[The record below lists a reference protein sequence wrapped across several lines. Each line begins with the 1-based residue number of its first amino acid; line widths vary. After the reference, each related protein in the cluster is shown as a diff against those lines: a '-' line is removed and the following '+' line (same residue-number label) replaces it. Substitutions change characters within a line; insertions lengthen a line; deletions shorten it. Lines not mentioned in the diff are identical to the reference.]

1 MGPIA
6 LLNCQEIFGV
16 EDIVSVTQSNPSLL
30 LRGFVFCMVES
41 STKRE

>member
-6 LLNCQEIFGV
+6 LRNCQEIFGV

-30 LRGFVFCMVES
+30 LRRFVFCMVES
-41 STKRE
+41 SAKRE